1 MKYEYTVTNQ
11 LFKSIAQ
18 ASKELN
24 ISKAKLSS
32 MLKDDGGD
40 FVVYDAYK
48 YTKEQLFVIPKN
60 VNSILIFPIK
70 G

>member
-1 MKYEYTVTNQ
+1 MKYEYTVTKQ

-40 FVVYDAYK
+40 FVVYDDYK
-48 YTKEQLFVIPKN
+48 YTKEQLFVMPKN